1 MFYTIL
7 DSKEECL
14 GYYYDG
20 GIHEQKPDTSKHYI
34 TWDYKHHHHQDG
46 AQYLNLYCGGKPISA
61 FCPPHLQRE
70 WEISQEKKKA
80 FGNAIS
86 SSKVKIDDVC
96 IYDLIPL
103 WFLRE
108 NSQLRC
114 EILQEIHSTRDRP
127 KSYDFMLE
135 LEKLF
140 GEISQNQ
147 LSVDISALRDK
158 RGQTAVRNFIKR
170 IKGKTTIKYNQFGTV
185 TGRLTVSS
193 DSFPI
198 MNVNHSF
205 RNILKPN
212 NDLFVEF
219 DYNAAELRT
228 LLALSEREQ
237 PQEDI
242 HEWNIKNVF
251 KRHMTREEAKKKIFA
266 AIYNPNTKQDYYQID
281 KVLEKHYAQGQVTTP
296 FGREIDC
303 DDGHA
308 LNYTLQSTTSDLVL
322 EQTIKINK
330 LLEGKKSKIVFLIH
344 DSFVVDLAQ
353 EERSLIFEI
362 KEIFSQN
369 RFGDFLVNVSAGR
382 DFGSMKEIAI

>member
-7 DSKEECL
+7 DSKQECL

-20 GIHEQKPDTSKHYI
+20 DIHEQKPDTSKHYI
-34 TWDYKHHHHQDG
+34 TWDYKHHHHQEG
-46 AQYLNLYCGGKPISA
+46 AQYLSLYCGGKPLSA

-70 WEISQEKKKA
+70 WEFSQSKKKA
-80 FGNAIS
+80 FGNAIAN
-86 SSKVKIDDVC
+86 SKVRIDDVC
-96 IYDLIPL
+96 IYDLIPR

-114 EILQEIHSTRDRP
+114 EIFQEIYNENRKP

-140 GEISQNQ
+140 GEIEENE
-147 LSVDISALRDK
+147 LNVDSSYLDSR
-158 RGQTAVRNFIKR
+158 RGQSAVRNFIKR
-170 IKGKTTIKYNQFGTV
+170 IRGKNTIKYNQFGSV

-198 MNVNHSF
+198 MNINHSY
-205 RNILKPN
+205 RRILKPN

-228 LLALSEREQ
+228 LLALSDRKQ

-242 HEWNIKNVF
+242 HGWNIKNIF
-251 KRHMTREEAKKKIFA
+251 KRDISREEAKKKIFA
-266 AIYNPNTKQDYYQID
+266 AIYNPNMKQDYYQVE
-281 KVLEKHYAQGQVTTP
+281 KVLEKYYNSGKIITP
-296 FGREIDC
+296 FNREIEC
-303 DDGHA
+303 DQGHA
-308 LNYTLQSTTSDLVL
+308 LNYILQSSTSDLVL
-322 EQTIKINK
+322 EQVIKINK
-330 LLEGKKSKIVFLIH
+330 ILRGKKSKIVFLIH
-344 DSFVVDLAQ
+344 DSFVLDLVY
-353 EERSLIFEI
+353 EERSLICEI

-369 RFGDFLVNVSAGR
+369 KFGDFLVNVRAGK
-382 DFGSMKEIAI
+382 DFGTMKEIDV